1 MLPTC
6 PRAGDPVLAGAEATR
21 RAVRENVDQARA
33 PLLPQLNAGIV
44 LDQTRDPERLPVR
57 ARSRDASATL
67 TQVIVDVARLR
78 QLAGAR
84 ATAQAQEALT
94 RAAEQALAVRVATA
108 YFGVLMA
115 MDTLAN
121 TEANEAAYGQQVA
134 QSEQRYR
141 NGLTAQVNVDQA
153 KAYHASARAGTIAA
167 RQALADAREALAE
180 ITGRRDE
187 PLKTLADDVPPVPP
201 QPADAQAWVSAALAG
216 NPLLDAQQR
225 ERVAAADKAVDAAR
239 AGHLPTVRASLDV
252 GRPASWPPVDGNGSA
267 RTVTTAAILL
277 DVPLFAGGAVQ
288 SQLRQALA
296 LRDAA
301 ADDLEA
307 TRRRVARETLER
319 HGSVMAGLGQ
329 VEANRAA
336 VAAARRA
343 LASTR
348 AGQELGTQTMTDLLL
363 AIQTL
368 TAAQGAYSQ
377 SRHRVVLDGLLL
389 RQSAGSLGE
398 ADLAAVNTL
407 LR

>member
-1 MLPTC
+1 
-6 PRAGDPVLAGAEATR
+6 
-21 RAVRENVDQARA
+21 
-33 PLLPQLNAGIV
+33 
-44 LDQTRDPERLPVR
+44 
-57 ARSRDASATL
+57 
-67 TQVIVDVARLR
+67 
-78 QLAGAR
+78 
-84 ATAQAQEALT
+84 
-94 RAAEQALAVRVATA
+94 
-108 YFGVLMA
+108 
-115 MDTLAN
+115 
-121 TEANEAAYGQQVA
+121 
-134 QSEQRYR
+134 
-141 NGLTAQVNVDQA
+141 
-153 KAYHASARAGTIAA
+153 
-167 RQALADAREALAE
+167 
-180 ITGRRDE
+180 
-187 PLKTLADDVPPVPP
+187 
-201 QPADAQAWVSAALAG
+201 
-216 NPLLDAQQR
+216 
-225 ERVAAADKAVDAAR
+225 
-239 AGHLPTVRASLDV
+239 
-252 GRPASWPPVDGNGSA
+252 
-267 RTVTTAAILL
+267 VTTAAILL